1 MTDIPGQD
9 RFRFDPVNRL
19 VLIRSG
25 KVEIGQ
31 HLHDT
36 YRRMVATAFAIDE
49 SALQVAPVSTAHSPD
64 DGLTAGSFSISIT
77 GVALRA
83 AAQDLSAHL
92 RSLAA
97 QRLNAGEEDI
107 VLSPVDLIFEA
118 GDARIDLFDLVADR
132 MPSLIAPPTGRDLAE
147 LPSYAGSI
155 TGARRFIQ
163 DMVLPGMLHARAV
176 RGWTADHVRPLLDPT
191 QRIVTTGGFTAVI
204 AESEAALESLFARL
218 PDRAQAPSHACDGPV
233 ADWIKTRDLVSAA
246 YGQTA
251 AITADVTVQATRP
264 FLLHGSIA
272 PCCGLAQW
280 DGARLTVWSHSQN
293 IFQVRDKMALV
304 LDLTADQI
312 EVRHV
317 PSSGCYGHNAADD
330 AALDAALVAMQV
342 PGQPVRVAWRR
353 VDELHHG
360 PVGAPMLVEVRAA
373 LDDQN
378 RITAWR
384 QDIWSGPHGQR
395 PGLGGNVNF
404 LAAGE
409 VDPAMRTTRMVDL
422 PIERGGA
429 AGRNGKPVYAV
440 PDQGLTI
447 HIVQDLP
454 VRSSSLRALGTH
466 LNTIAIEAAM
476 DELAQVAGQDP
487 VAFRLA
493 HLEDPRARAVLR
505 NVADRVDVHSAELA
519 DDPEQAIGIAFGQ
532 YKNSAAYAAVAVRV
546 RLEDEPVLTD
556 IWSCVDAGFQASLD
570 GVLHQIEGGLLQ
582 AASWTLREGVL
593 LRGGQIDAAGWDD
606 YPVLDW
612 AEMPR
617 LHIETVEYGPEEPP
631 LGVGE
636 AMAGPVAAAIVSAVS
651 RVLGQPM
658 THLPLDRARLIAALS
673 GG

>member
-1 MTDIPGQD
+1 
-9 RFRFDPVNRL
+9 
-19 VLIRSG
+19 
-25 KVEIGQ
+25 
-31 HLHDT
+31 
-36 YRRMVATAFAIDE
+36 
-49 SALQVAPVSTAHSPD
+49 
-64 DGLTAGSFSISIT
+64 
-77 GVALRA
+77 
-83 AAQDLSAHL
+83 
-92 RSLAA
+92 
-97 QRLNAGEEDI
+97 
-107 VLSPVDLIFEA
+107 
-118 GDARIDLFDLVADR
+118 
-132 MPSLIAPPTGRDLAE
+132 
-147 LPSYAGSI
+147 
-155 TGARRFIQ
+155 
-163 DMVLPGMLHARAV
+163 
-176 RGWTADHVRPLLDPT
+176 
-191 QRIVTTGGFTAVI
+191 
-204 AESEAALESLFARL
+204 
-218 PDRAQAPSHACDGPV
+218 
-233 ADWIKTRDLVSAA
+233 
-246 YGQTA
+246 
-251 AITADVTVQATRP
+251 
-264 FLLHGSIA
+264 
-272 PCCGLAQW
+272 
-280 DGARLTVWSHSQN
+280 
-293 IFQVRDKMALV
+293 
-304 LDLTADQI
+304 
-312 EVRHV
+312 
-317 PSSGCYGHNAADD
+317 
-330 AALDAALVAMQV
+330 
-342 PGQPVRVAWRR
+342 
-353 VDELHHG
+353 
-360 PVGAPMLVEVRAA
+360 MLVEVRAA

-466 LNTIAIEAAM
+466 LNTIAIEASM

-493 HLEDPRARAVLR
+493 HLEDPRARAVLQ
-505 NVADRVDVHSAELA
+505 NVADRVDVHRAELA

-556 IWSCVDAGFQASLD
+556 IWSCVDAGFQASPD